1 MPPGQARRAAE
12 AQDAYRELAAIT
24 LSDHSVESVMDK
36 VASLAKQTI
45 ANADDVSVTLRG
57 NGESTSVAFT
67 GRLSL
72 ALDERQYEKGYGPCI
87 AAVDGGE
94 IMHIEDMND
103 EQRWPDW
110 AAEAVAQGAGSS
122 LSLPLPVQREV
133 GAAINIYST
142 KRHAFDAASIEV
154 ASTFAAYAG
163 VALANMHSYEG
174 QAHVAEQLQAAMKSR
189 AVIEQAK
196 GIVMAQRG
204 CDAEAAFDVLVQLSQ
219 ASNRKLRDIAE
230 VMVAAVAGDVSR

>member
-1 MPPGQARRAAE
+1 MSQDQAPRTDQ
-12 AQDAYRELAAIT
+12 AQDAYREIARISF
-24 LSDHSVESVMDK
+24 SDHSVESVMDK
-36 VASLAKQTI
+36 VASLAKKTI
-45 ANADDVSVTLRG
+45 TGADDVSVTLRSTK
-57 NGESTSVAFT
+57 NSTSVAFT

-87 AAVDGGE
+87 AAVDGGQ
-94 IMHIEDMND
+94 IVHIDDMSE

-122 LSLPLPVQREV
+122 LSIPLPVQREV
-133 GAAINIYST
+133 SAALNIYST
-142 KRHAFDAASIEV
+142 KTHAFDAESIEV

-163 VALANMHSYEG
+163 VALVNMHLYEG

-204 CDAEAAFDVLVQLSQ
+204 CNAEAAFDVLVQLSQ

-230 VMVAAVAGDVSR
+230 VVVARVAGATSP